1 MTWKL
6 YKQINKK
13 KLPLYIVVISFRVV
27 RLSRNTYLFSTVFL
41 RFLCSPSAFSST
53 LVVALGGLSVR
64 SLMVI
69 RFFLVVFY
77 ARRLLR
83 NLFLVS
89 GPMPDTY
96 KTLMTLSTRHSNL
109 FIEITFIFWQAQ
121 SQVDNTNVHR
131 NTHYTLL

>member
-27 RLSRNTYLFSTVFL
+27 RQSRNTYLFSTVFL
-41 RFLCSPSAFSST
+41 RFLCSRSAFSST

-131 NTHYTLL
+131 NTHNTLL